1 MHPADVKAA
10 LEKRGW
16 TLANLGRELGVT
28 RTAMTQTLHFARSQR
43 IEQAIAAKIGLLP
56 VDIWPDRYPKPVPPD
71 TKNQQVRKTAA

>member
-1 MHPADVKAA
+1 
-10 LEKRGW
+10 
-16 TLANLGRELGVT
+16 
-28 RTAMTQTLHFARSQR
+28 MTQTLHFARSQR